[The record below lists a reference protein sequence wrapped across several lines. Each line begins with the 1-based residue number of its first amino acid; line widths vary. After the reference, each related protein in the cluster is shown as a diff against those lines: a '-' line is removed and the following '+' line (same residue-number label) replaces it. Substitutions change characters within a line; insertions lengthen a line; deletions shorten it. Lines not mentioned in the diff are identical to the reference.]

1 MATSLCI
8 INQPLNTVSETRA
21 NSIRSRFIEYG
32 CSERFEL
39 VDIIDGTHVT
49 LRCKA
54 CGNYFVRE
62 TSFLKPRNKGKT
74 NIECRNCGMHANGTV
89 GATAKSEN
97 KRGMSDDVLVAFY
110 VKGNSASMTAAHFG
124 VNLRRVTRA
133 INAAGVNRAEQKK
146 PIPDE
151 YVHELAGDE
160 YLDEVLVCN
169 ECGREFTRH
178 EYAINSGRKSD
189 ITNWTPAYCCCG
201 CSMKAIRRGGRA
213 RRRKRERSLTYKPI
227 PLTKLIE
234 RDCGICQLCGEPVDI
249 TDGWYDANGGFHIG
263 RDYPTVDH
271 IIPLSKGGDNT
282 WDNVQLAHHRC
293 NSGKRDRVD

>member
-1 MATSLCI
+1 MATSSCI
-8 INQPLNTVSETRA
+8 TNQPLNTVSETRA

-32 CSERFEL
+32 CAERFEL
-39 VDIIDGTHVT
+39 VDIIDNLHVGI
-49 LRCKA
+49 RCKA

-74 NIECRNCGMHANGTV
+74 NIECRSCGMHADGTV

-97 KRGMSDDVLVAFY
+97 KRGMSDDVLVAYY
-110 VKGNSASMTAAHFG
+110 VKGNSASKTADHFG

-133 INAAGVNRAEQKK
+133 INEAGVNRARHEGLR
-146 PIPDE
+146 PTE
-151 YVHELAGDE
+151 YIHELTGDE
-160 YLDEVLVCN
+160 NLDKVFVCK

-178 EYAINSGRKSD
+178 EYAINSGRKNRV
-189 ITNWTPAYCCCG
+189 THWTPTYCCRLCMLRATKRG
-201 CSMKAIRRGGRA
+201 CRA

-249 TDGWYDANGGFHIG
+249 TDGWYDENGGFHIG
-263 RDYPTVDH
+263 RNYPTVDH
-271 IIPLSKGGDNT
+271 IIPLVHGGDNT

-293 NSGKRDRVD
+293 NSAKCDRVD